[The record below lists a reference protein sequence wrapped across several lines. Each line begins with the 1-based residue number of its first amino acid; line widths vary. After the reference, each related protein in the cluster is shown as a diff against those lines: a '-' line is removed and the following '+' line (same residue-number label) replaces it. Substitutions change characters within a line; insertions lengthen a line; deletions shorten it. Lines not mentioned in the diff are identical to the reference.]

1 VSSCEGSQFT
11 APKCVSSQNQTV
23 KLNFM
28 PTDKNKTMIT
38 VTPRH
43 TLADRQS
50 NFAENGD
57 AENRLE

>member
-1 VSSCEGSQFT
+1 
-11 APKCVSSQNQTV
+11 
-23 KLNFM
+23 M